1 MTQPGYRRKRAYDE
15 DEEHCGIDLAWLRLL
30 KRVTE
35 NNVRGREKLRI
46 NLPGNVGQLYNPVTN
61 TNFAAD
67 V

>member
-1 MTQPGYRRKRAYDE
+1 VTQPGCRRKRAYDE
-15 DEEHCGIDLAWLRLL
+15 DEEHCGIDLACLTLL

-35 NNVRGREKLRI
+35 NNVSRRVKLRI